1 MAIMIS
7 SLMFSDILPSRK
19 CSLPI
24 CGETASSPIFR
35 QDPKILRHDQ
45 NSIEIEYSF
54 IWVTL
59 IFITIILVILITI
72 LTLINR
78 SRVLSFLPKL
88 PHLSILSLWPGSQV
102 NVKMMIIILI
112 LGFDDDA
119 DDHTGNDNDD
129 EEEGSQ

>member
-1 MAIMIS
+1 
-7 SLMFSDILPSRK
+7 MFLDILPSRK

-54 IWVTL
+54 IWVIL

-72 LTLINR
+72 SITR

-102 NVKMMIIILI
+102 NVMMMIIILI

-119 DDHTGNDNDD
+119 DDHTGNDDND